1 LSWRGKIR
9 VAPRAKRAAWGGR
22 RGGRIVIRVIAPPA
36 DGKANAELGFLAAE
50 FAVPLQAVTIERG
63 TTSRDKTVRI
73 DEPNRLPEEVA
84 RLDDAP

>member
-1 LSWRGKIR
+1 M
-9 VAPRAKRAAWGGR
+9 
-22 RGGRIVIRVIAPPA
+22 IAPPA
-36 DGKANAELGFLAAE
+36 DGKANAELVRFLAAE

-73 DEPNRLPEEVA
+73 DEPNRLPEGVA